1 MNTPSLYV
9 AWQYLRF
16 NRFRTATLVT
26 CITVILVLPILLKR
40 VVDEANAQLRA
51 RAATT
56 PLLVGAAGSAL
67 DLTLS
72 TLYFTEH
79 APRPITMDLLQR
91 VADTNLAQAIPVLR
105 RFGAEGYPLV
115 GTSVDYFDFRALAF
129 ASGRPFLFLGE
140 CVLGAE
146 VAARLGLRIGDSI
159 FSSSENVFDLA
170 GAYPLKMH
178 VAGILERSHSPD
190 DRAVFADVKTTWVIA
205 GLGHGH
211 EDLRKTGDPSVILR
225 RDANT
230 IRANA
235 KLLHY
240 TEITPENRASF
251 HFHGDASGYPLSAIF
266 VNPNDARSEALL
278 KGQFIST
285 EAAEQVVEPD
295 AVVEILLERIFR
307 IKRVVD
313 GVTLLVTLVTVL
325 ALVLVFALSMRLR
338 ESEFRTLFQLGSARS
353 TIARL
358 VGAEIVLVLAASLA
372 LGAALVTLALPSLE
386 SLTRVL
392 VLG

>member
-1 MNTPSLYV
+1 MHSLYI

-16 NRFRTATLVT
+16 NRFRTATLVV
-26 CITVILVLPILLKR
+26 CVTVILALPVLLKL
-40 VVDEANAQLRA
+40 VVDEASAQLRE

-56 PLLVGAAGSAL
+56 PLLVGATGSAL
-67 DLTLS
+67 DLALS
-72 TLYFTEH
+72 TLYFTDH
-79 APRPITMDLLQR
+79 APRTVAMDALQR
-91 VADTNLAQAIPVLR
+91 IADTGLAQAIPVLR
-105 RFGAEGYPLV
+105 RFSAEGYPVV

-129 ASGRPFLFLGE
+129 ATGRPFLFLGE

-146 VAARLGLRIGDSI
+146 VAARLGIGAGDSL

-170 GAYPLKMH
+170 GAYPLKMR
-178 VAGILERSHSPD
+178 VAGVLERAHSPD
-190 DRAVFADVKTTWVIA
+190 DLAVFTDVKTAWVIA

-211 EDLRKTGDPSVILR
+211 EDLRKPGDPSVILQ

-251 HFHGDASGYPLSAIF
+251 HFHGDASEYPLSALLVI
-266 VNPNDARSEALL
+266 PHDARSEALL
-278 KGQFIST
+278 KGRFVGET
-285 EAAEQVVEPD
+285 EAQQIVEPD
-295 AVVEILLERIFR
+295 AIVEVLLERIFR

-313 GVTLLVTLVTVL
+313 AVTLLVTLATML
-325 ALVLVFALSMRLR
+325 ALALVFALSMRLR
-338 ESEFRTLFQLGSARS
+338 EAEFRTLFQLGSARS

-358 VGAEIVLVLAASLA
+358 LGAEIVVVLAVSLA
-372 LGAALVTLALPSLE
+372 LGALIVAVVRPALE
-386 SLTRVL
+386 SVTRML
-392 VLG
+392 VFG